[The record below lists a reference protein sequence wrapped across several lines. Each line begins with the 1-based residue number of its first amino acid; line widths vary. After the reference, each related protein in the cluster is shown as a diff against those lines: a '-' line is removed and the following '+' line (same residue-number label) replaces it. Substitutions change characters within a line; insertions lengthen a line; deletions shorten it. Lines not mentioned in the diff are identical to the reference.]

1 MLRALLAL
9 ALLAVPAS
17 AAAKD
22 PWLRL
27 TSPHFELFTDAGE
40 RAGREVARHFEQV
53 HGFFLQRFK
62 TGIDPNRKARV
73 LLFRNEKEY
82 AAYRPNQF
90 AAAFYHPGETRDFI
104 VLNNAEPDWKPTAVH
119 ELTHLMVHQLGTDLP
134 LWLNE
139 GLAELYSNM
148 EPRGSQVMVGRDIP
162 GRMHVLSGEPWL
174 PLPALLAVDHESS
187 IYNGKS
193 RAPIFYAESWK
204 LVHMLHLSPAYEPHL
219 TDFVRALLKGDA
231 AGAFQTA
238 YGKDLETVE
247 RDLRA
252 YLAGGTITA
261 MLFDIPLPKSV
272 EAPEIEPSASIFARL
287 AIAELLSNTS
297 GRSGE
302 AVEAYRAIARD
313 FPGRWEVE
321 EAMGLFAWRERRM
334 TDADQHF
341 AKAEQLG
348 CNNGSTFLLW
358 GRVLGYNN
366 RPPDAVTALGKAAAL
381 LPDSVE
387 ARLAYGDALIRN
399 GSWGA
404 AVAVLREVTSVP
416 SISMWRY
423 SYNLAYGL
431 YKLGELD
438 AAKPLLA
445 NARKYASNTRE
456 TNSLDQLETALNR
469 GVRIEGVLETLECG
483 SLAKLHVRV
492 GGQAKVF
499 VMPNLSTAVD
509 LPCGPQKNP
518 PRVRIEYQPLP
529 PTSEVAGLIRSLE
542 FQ

>member
-1 MLRALLAL
+1 MLRALLAM
-9 ALLAVPAS
+9 ALLAVPAF
-17 AAAKD
+17 AAKD

-27 TSPHFELFTDAGE
+27 TTPHFELFTDAGE

-62 TGIDPNRKARV
+62 TGIDPGRKARV
-73 LLFRNEKEY
+73 LLFRNEREY

-90 AAAFYHPGETRDFI
+90 AAAFYHPGETHDFI
-104 VLNNAEPDWKPTAVH
+104 VLNNSESDWKPTAVH
-119 ELTHLMVHQLGTDLP
+119 ELTHLMVHQLGADLP

-148 EPRGSQVMVGRDIP
+148 EPRGAQVMVGRDIP
-162 GRMHVLSGEPWL
+162 GRMHILSSDPWI

-204 LVHMLHLSPAYEPHL
+204 LVHMLHLSPSYEPHL
-219 TDFVRALLKGDA
+219 TDFVRALLKSDA
-231 AGAFQTA
+231 AAAFQTA
-238 YGKDLETVE
+238 YGKDLERVE
-247 RDLRA
+247 RDLHA
-252 YLAGGTITA
+252 YLAGDTITA

-272 EAPEIEPSASIFARL
+272 EAPEIEPGAALFARL
-287 AIAELLSNTS
+287 ATAELLSNTN

-302 AVEAYRAIARD
+302 AAEAYNSIARD

-321 EAMGLFAWRERRM
+321 EARALFAWRERRM
-334 TDADQHF
+334 VDADQHF
-341 AKAEQLG
+341 ARAEQLG
-348 CNNGSTFLLW
+348 CKNGYMFLLW

-366 RPPDAVTALGKAAAL
+366 RPRESVTALGKAAAL
-381 LPDSVE
+381 MPESVE
-387 ARLAYGDALIRN
+387 AQLAYGDALIRN

-404 AVAVLREVTSVP
+404 AVAVLREVKGVP
-416 SISMWRY
+416 AASMWRY

-438 AAKPLLA
+438 AARPLLA
-445 NARKYASNTRE
+445 NARKYASNARE
-456 TNSLDQLETALNR
+456 SHSLDQLESALER
-469 GVRIEGVLETLECG
+469 TVRVDGVLESLECG
-483 SLAKLHVRV
+483 SLARLHVRLGDQV
-492 GGQAKVF
+492 KLF
-499 VMPNLSTAVD
+499 LMPNLSSTG
-509 LPCGPQKNP
+509 LSCGPQKSQ

-529 PTSEVAGLIRSLE
+529 PTSEVAGLVRSLE
-542 FQ
+542 FL